1 MKKMIIAVAA
11 CSLSILA
18 IAPAAFAHAGHE
30 HAVAQTAEGEGVIK
44 AIDAKGASITIAHG
58 PIAAL
63 KWPAMTM
70 TFKTEKPELTSGLTV
85 GQSVHFV
92 LKNQDGKPVISEIHG
107 K

>member
-1 MKKMIIAVAA
+1 MKKLLIAMVAA
-11 CSLSILA
+11 GLLTGVT
-18 IAPAAFAHAGHE
+18 APTSFAHAGKD

-44 AIDAKGASITIAHG
+44 AIDPKGASVTIAHG

-70 TFKTEKPELTSGLTV
+70 TFKTEKAELTTGLSV

-92 LKNQDGKPVISEIHG
+92 LKNQDGKPVISELHG